1 MAEMHAA
8 DARLPD
14 PRQLDVIIL
23 TLNEELNLPACLA
36 SLASLECTVYV
47 VDSGST
53 DNTLALARAAG
64 ANVYSNPFESYGQQR
79 NWALQAL
86 PLRSEWIL
94 NLDADERLT
103 PELAVEIAATI
114 AQGPVLFDGYRL
126 RRRTV
131 FMGRWIRYGG
141 HYPNYQL
148 RLFRRS
154 KGACEDRR
162 YDQHFV
168 VNGPVSSLR
177 NDYIDVT
184 ASGLPAWSAR
194 HIRWAAAEAEELTS
208 GAGDSGLRVHA
219 SLTEGP
225 IARKRWLRDI
235 LYAKTPLFVRPIGYF
250 LYRYFFRLGFLDG
263 REGLIFHFLQ
273 GFWFRFL
280 VDSIIFERQRFER
293 HKEARHHPKG
303 NDV

>member
-1 MAEMHAA
+1 MS
-8 DARLPD
+8 DNPLPD

-23 TLNEELNLPACLA
+23 TLNEERNLPDCLA
-36 SLASLECTVYV
+36 SLGELECNVYV

-53 DNTLALARAAG
+53 DNTVALARAAG
-64 ANVYSNPFESYGQQR
+64 AGVYVNKFESYGQQR
-79 NWALQAL
+79 NWALNNL
-86 PLRSEWIL
+86 PLTSEWLL

-103 PELAVEIAATI
+103 PELAVEIAATV
-114 AQGPVLFDGYRL
+114 AQSPTDFDGFRL

-168 VNGPVSSLR
+168 VNGPVSDLR

-184 ASGLPAWSAR
+184 ASGLPTWSAR
-194 HIRWAAAEAEELTS
+194 HIRWAAAEAEELMAGES
-208 GAGDSGLRVHA
+208 GSHLRVTA
-219 SLTEGP
+219 SLSAGP
-225 IARKRWLRDI
+225 IARRRWLRDK
-235 LYAKTPLFVRPIGYF
+235 LYSRVPLFVRPTGYF
-250 LYRYFFRLGFLDG
+250 LYRYFLRLGFLDG

-280 VDSIIFERQRFER
+280 VDSIIFERRRE
-293 HKEARHHPKG
+293 KASGAISPPKP
-303 NDV
+303 

>member
-1 MAEMHAA
+1 MSELHPNAA
-8 DARLPD
+8 PIPD
-14 PRQLDVIIL
+14 PRQLDIIIL
-23 TLNEELNLPACLA
+23 TMNEERNLPACLA
-36 SLASLECTVYV
+36 SLSALSCTVWV

-53 DNTLALARAAG
+53 DSTVALARAAG
-64 ANVYSNPFESYGQQR
+64 ANVYAHPFASYGEQR
-79 NWALQAL
+79 NWALNEL
-86 PLRSEWIL
+86 PLRGEWIL

-103 PELAVEIAATI
+103 PELAVEIAAAI
-114 AQGPVLFDGYRL
+114 AQPSVEFDGFRL

-131 FMGRWIRYGG
+131 FMGRWIRHGG

-168 VNGPVSSLR
+168 VNGPVASLR

-184 ASGLPAWSAR
+184 ASGLPVWTMR
-194 HIRWAAAEAEELTS
+194 HVRWATAEAEELTHGPAS
-208 GAGDSGLRVHA
+208 RGSADSVLRVNA
-219 SLTEGP
+219 SLTDGP

-263 REGLIFHFLQ
+263 KEGLIFHFLQ

-280 VDSIIFERQRFER
+280 VDAVIYERRR
-293 HKEARHHPKG
+293 EAELAPKP
-303 NDV
+303 NNE